1 MTESEVLDLLKK
13 QGIIREDGEDLR
25 ITDLSDITF
34 IHQDTGKKYKFF
46 INESGDLINQEIPND
61 EDLLSNRVIAS
72 GVDLD
77 SWSARGFIGR
87 LRLAE
92 YNKANPSNRLSETQ
106 NIGLYSDR
114 IKIGAFY
121 APLDTDIVHGC
132 TRAFVELENTSDSDF
147 CLYGCYLHYTRP
159 TDDKQ
164 TVYHLPLTGT
174 IKAGGTYVIAGA
186 YYGSKKDENAYI
198 KVDSYD
204 QEWYEDGK
212 LIDFT
217 INTSSSLGNG
227 FALTYGNEELTSTTY
242 LWKAN
247 DSSVTIFND
256 AKTYP
261 NLYDPSF
268 IDAIYFFT
276 GVIDSS
282 KTGYWAKLV
291 LGIKSNTMYKNTF
304 ELDNWDK
311 LNGAV
316 LTNFLKTIRCD
327 NANLKT
333 ICVFIIRINIC
344 DSCTILC
351 RWIAVH
357 EYKLTNQWLKF
368 CFCFLAS
375 QISSCSKCF
384 TVLVRNKDCIYICNH
399 IKINFFYSPYNINA
413 RPN

>member
-1 MTESEVLDLLKK
+1 
-13 QGIIREDGEDLR
+13 
-25 ITDLSDITF
+25 
-34 IHQDTGKKYKFF
+34 
-46 INESGDLINQEIPND
+46 
-61 EDLLSNRVIAS
+61 
-72 GVDLD
+72 
-77 SWSARGFIGR
+77 
-87 LRLAE
+87 
-92 YNKANPSNRLSETQ
+92 
-106 NIGLYSDR
+106 
-114 IKIGAFY
+114 
-121 APLDTDIVHGC
+121 
-132 TRAFVELENTSDSDF
+132 
-147 CLYGCYLHYTRP
+147 LHYTRP

-174 IKAGGTYVIAGA
+174 IKAGGTYVIAGD

-204 QEWYEDGK
+204 QEWYEDGR

-304 ELDNWDK
+304 ELDP
-311 LNGAV
+311 AQQAYQS
-316 LTNFLKTIRCD
+316 
-327 NANLKT
+327 ANVK
-333 ICVFIIRINIC
+333 
-344 DSCTILC
+344 DSSRA
-351 RWIAVH
+351 RW
-357 EYKLTNQWLKF
+357 
-368 CFCFLAS
+368 AS
-375 QISSCSKCF
+375 TADVWIVDLSSPMISFPHSKE
-384 TVLVRNKDCIYICNH
+384 
-399 IKINFFYSPYNINA
+399 
-413 RPN
+413 